1 MGNFK
6 ILTSHSLPIEEFFHR
21 WNIKAGDLGVPL
33 AYVLSSGQ
41 NLLGD
46 LRWDRDSCFTDESPE
61 ESADSPEILNI
72 DAAQLSHAALLAVQV
87 VLPLLVGIRQHRVG
101 RAQLLE
107 LLGGLLV
114 TGVLTRKYFKQ
125 GNYFCGKA

>member
-1 MGNFK
+1 M
-6 ILTSHSLPIEEFFHR
+6 
-21 WNIKAGDLGVPL
+21 
-33 AYVLSSGQ
+33 LSSRQ

-46 LRWDRDSCFTDESPE
+46 LRGDRDSCFTDESSE
-61 ESADSPEILNI
+61 EPADSPEILNI

-107 LLGGLLV
+107 LLRGLLV
-114 TGVLTRKYFKQ
+114 ARVLTTKYTSVLWSGLERLRKS
-125 GNYFCGKA
+125 